1 MILEFIHRD
10 SSREEIEFNEKY
22 KASNSYKYLSS
33 SNKLEYIKEFFSS
46 FMSGQKMVLFDSNHK
61 QLLDFYSKTDI
72 NTLDKIWD
80 IDAQL
85 LFFTSGSSGFPVGA
99 FKSKENLLDEIKVLK
114 ALVNQKKI
122 KQVVVTVPFVH
133 IYGVLAGLLLP
144 FYLDDVTLIVKDD
157 FLPYELI
164 QEVSKGETLVITTPV
179 FIKALNKLSDT
190 KNLSSSIF
198 ISSTGPLHS
207 DDVLSFEKK
216 YQSTLLQ
223 LFGSTETGAIA
234 YKFSNNEKWKAL
246 DTVKLSVE
254 DEKLNVASNF
264 LSRYLLEDSIKEVG
278 PSFTTEDLVDLEE
291 NEFTL
296 LGRANK
302 LIKIAGKRISTSLLE
317 TILEE
322 IEPIKRAIVEVVYDK
337 DLLRSEQILITMES
351 SKKVSK
357 KEIKEKFMQHYGL
370 LTISL
375 SVKYVDKISYSG
387 MGKKIYFKI

>member
-33 SNKLEYIKEFFSS
+33 SNKLEYIKEFFPS

-61 QLLDFYSKTDI
+61 QLLDFYTKTDI
-72 NTLDKIWD
+72 NTLDKIGD
-80 IDAQL
+80 VDAQL

-114 ALVNQKKI
+114 TLVNQKKI

-157 FLPYELI
+157 FLPYELL
-164 QEVSKGETLVITTPV
+164 QEASCGKTLVITTPV

-198 ISSTGPLHS
+198 VSSTGPLHS

-216 YQSTLLQ
+216 YQTTLLQ
-223 LFGSTETGAIA
+223 LFGSTETGGIA
-234 YKFSNNEKWKAL
+234 YKFSNNEKWTAL

-302 LIKIAGKRISTSLLE
+302 LIKIAGKRISTTLMES
-317 TILEE
+317 ILEE
-322 IEPIKRAIVEVVYDK
+322 IEPIKTAIIEVVYDK
-337 DLLRSEQILITMES
+337 NLFRSEQILIILEATKE
-351 SKKVSK
+351 VSK
-357 KEIKEKFMQHYGL
+357 KEIKEKLMQHYGL
-370 LTISL
+370 LTISFR
-375 SVKYVDKISYSG
+375 VKYVEKISYSG
-387 MGKKIYFKI
+387 MDKKIYF